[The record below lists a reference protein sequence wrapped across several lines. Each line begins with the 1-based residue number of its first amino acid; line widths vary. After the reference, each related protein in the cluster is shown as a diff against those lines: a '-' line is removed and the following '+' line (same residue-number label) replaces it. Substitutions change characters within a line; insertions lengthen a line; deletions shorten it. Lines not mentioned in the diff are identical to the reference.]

1 MMNEISTITQVV
13 QVKGNGYLF
22 IFANGTPFEDT
33 YEALRLLEED
43 NRAKQAMI
51 AEEAEKQKLQQEM
64 KDATAEAKQD

>member
-1 MMNEISTITQVV
+1 MMNEISTITQIV
-13 QVKGNGYLF
+13 QVNGNGY
-22 IFANGTPFEDT
+22 IFTFVNGTPFEDT
-33 YEALRLLEED
+33 FEALRQLEQD